1 MQRYN
6 NEKWRASALA
16 AGWIPARPEALLCAT
31 RDEQQFKLSINAMML
46 LYTTT
51 NY

>member
-1 MQRYN
+1 MKN
-6 NEKWRASALA
+6 GARASALA
-16 AGWIPARPEALLCAT
+16 AGFGARPEALLCAT